1 VVLRVFVILRKH
13 QVVLEEETHL
23 DLLLELMVAV
33 AVVLIVRLG
42 QMVVLALSAL
52 SGALVAL
59 IHQQIQEMCNGT
71 LYSYC

>member
-59 IHQQIQEMCNGT
+59 IRQQIQEMCNGT